1 MVFAGSLLGGSLLNQ
16 LQQLYLNPSS
26 VVRIVGTSAPETA
39 IFFCSYLLLQATVTK
54 PIAFLRLP
62 GEPLQDVG
70 FKDQDWYSASHPCI
84 HAKQQPQVCDRW

>member
-1 MVFAGSLLGGSLLNQ
+1 MQAASVGCSGLGALQVIVVFAGSLLGGSLLNQ

-54 PIAFLRLP
+54 PISFLRLP
-62 GEPLQDVG
+62 GQL
-70 FKDQDWYSASHPCI
+70 PC
-84 HAKQQPQVCDRW
+84 V